1 MSITDVAELFK
12 TYFEKLEYTNFSGSY
27 PYETEL
33 ILKNI
38 KTVSN
43 SKTDNYYQAVVK
55 NKLYSESPGTP
66 DVTDIHEFISDVFKY
81 YGSMK
86 SDYLKMRDVYEIF
99 NKYVQPISESM
110 SSSYSSSNNYTKGL
124 ADMYDR
130 VVSTWESFKS
140 YADSMIT
147 ENLLTNK
154 ILAAMKIQHKDHEGD
169 IIKTLTYIKKLYDE
183 YKGKIGGL
191 SIIDLYSGILR
202 SILDENKHG
211 PTVRYIN
218 SLVEELKDE
227 ILPPLVRQTNNRKS
241 TVQLLIQRYRLIP
254 DGPSRPLSEL
264 IQQLVG
270 VKTSNDIESL
280 NKVAKII
287 SKKDRKYGF
296 IVISKRLARPIENNI
311 WLLTDV
317 NYLQKHK
324 LMTPLNVGICDTVIK
339 RTQTIK
345 FLEPLVENT
354 SKDAVKDGIY
364 YMDSELSDIDIDNHT
379 DFYYVLET
387 LDGVTF
393 RVLFPW
399 YISIFAREKI
409 YEIPAYM
416 TPDFT
421 NIKSIPSTRVEA
433 YNEILEDAITM
444 HLQKPLIETADLS
457 KMEKQQVETKW
468 AVIRKKIAV
477 NMLEDYRNVMQ
488 NVTKDNILSLIRS
501 PEVFANSLKYI
512 INISSKRSEFN
523 VEIYMTALKSLND
536 MKRGMI
542 KDVITIYKRDYEEK
556 ILKLLEGGSNVK
568 TIIKILDILEDIL
581 VSMLEI
587 HITEKNNI
595 YALIQQ
601 KSQLLEKISV

>member
-1 MSITDVAELFK
+1 MSIKDVADLFK

-27 PYETEL
+27 PFETEL

-38 KTVSN
+38 KIVSG
-43 SKTDNYYQAVVK
+43 SKSDNYYQAVIK
-55 NKLYSESPGTP
+55 NKLFNGLSSATP
-66 DVTDIHEFISDVFKY
+66 DTNGVHDFIAEVFKY
-81 YGSMK
+81 YASMK
-86 SDYLKMRDVYEIF
+86 SDYLKMRDVYDIF
-99 NKYVQPISESM
+99 SKYVQPISESM
-110 SSSYSSSNNYTKGL
+110 SSSLSSSHSYAKAL
-124 ADMYDR
+124 SDMYEK
-130 VVSTWESFKS
+130 VVSTWESFRS

-147 ENLLTNK
+147 EQMLTDK
-154 ILAAMKIQHKDHEGD
+154 IMTVMQGEDNSP
-169 IIKTLTYIKKLYDE
+169 TLTFIKKLYDE
-183 YKGKIGGL
+183 YKGKVGGL

-202 SILDENKHG
+202 RILDENRHG

-227 ILPPLVRQTNNRKS
+227 ILLPVPRQTSNRKP

-254 DGPSRPLSEL
+254 DGPSRPLPEL
-264 IQQLVG
+264 IQQLTS
-270 VKTSNDIESL
+270 VKISDDINNL

-296 IVISKRLARPIENNI
+296 IVVSKRLPRPIENNI
-311 WLLTDV
+311 WLLTDA

-324 LMTPLNVGICDTVIK
+324 LMTPQNIGICDTVIK
-339 RTQTIK
+339 KTQTIK
-345 FLEPLVENT
+345 FLETKPANVG
-354 SKDAVKDGIY
+354 VKDGVY
-364 YMDSELSDIDIDNHT
+364 YMDDELNPDGPKKDDKQNE

-393 RVLFPW
+393 RILFPW

-409 YEIPAYM
+409 YEIPAFM

-421 NIKSIPSTRVEA
+421 DVKSIPSTRIET
-433 YNEILEDAITM
+433 YNSILEGAITNN
-444 HLQKPLIETADLS
+444 LRKPFIETADLS
-457 KMEKQQVETKW
+457 RMEKQQVETKW

-477 NMLEDYRNVMQ
+477 NMLEDYRNVFEKQ
-488 NVTKDNILSLIRS
+488 QVTKDNILNLIRS

-512 INISSKRSEFN
+512 INTSSKGSGFN
-523 VEIYMTALKSLND
+523 IEVYMTALKSLND

-542 KDVITIYKRDYEEK
+542 KDVVTIYKKDYEDK
-556 ILKLLEGGSNVK
+556 VLKLLDGGSSFK
-568 TIIKILDILEDIL
+568 IIIKILDILEDVL

-601 KSQLLEKISV
+601 KNQLLEKTLI